1 MVEGTWRDINNA
13 KVLKSD
19 CGRPQP
25 QPELIQLQV
34 EDASALRLARVD
46 NNLLT
51 YSVPLDTRLQSN
63 WISSIEQSCL
73 CHANKQYKCEHSICH
88 VTFLG

>member
-1 MVEGTWRDINNA
+1 MVEGIWRDINSA

-25 QPELIQLQV
+25 QPELIQA
-34 EDASALRLARVD
+34 ASALRLLARVD

-51 YSVPLDTRLQSN
+51 L
-63 WISSIEQSCL
+63 
-73 CHANKQYKCEHSICH
+73 
-88 VTFLG
+88 

>member
-1 MVEGTWRDINNA
+1 MVEGIWRDINSA

-25 QPELIQLQV
+25 QTELIHV
-34 EDASALRLARVD
+34 ASELRLLVVLARVD

-51 YSVPLDTRLQSN
+51 L
-63 WISSIEQSCL
+63 
-73 CHANKQYKCEHSICH
+73 
-88 VTFLG
+88 